1 MHTILAASGTPQAAM
16 KLIPQIIDTCR
27 VCWQFKQFAPSS
39 AATSRL
45 TTSFNHIVQHDLLFV
60 DSH

>member
-1 MHTILAASGTPQAAM
+1 MHTILAASGTPQSVLM
-16 KLIPQIIDTCR
+16 LIPQIIGTCQVR
-27 VCWQFKQFAPSS
+27 RQFKQPAPSS

-45 TTSFNHIVQHDLLFV
+45 TTSFNDIVQHDLLFV